1 MLLCGCGSKGPITS
15 HGKPVSYWIVES
27 KSLDAKA
34 RKKAVSALGHVGALD
49 REVVPALIEALKDA
63 DVSVRIEAVLALLN
77 IGSAAQEA
85 IPALRAATTDMDARV
100 RSYAAKAIEKIE
112 RPP

>member
-1 MLLCGCGSKGPITS
+1 M
-15 HGKPVSYWIVES
+15 
-27 KSLDAKA
+27 
-34 RKKAVSALGHVGALD
+34 GHVGALD